1 MKSVEWYGLA
11 WRTGVA
17 AAIVL
22 VCLSVLGTA
31 AHAQSPPIRSEVDKT
46 ELKTGEVLTLTVTI
60 AAEGGIAAAPTL
72 PVITNVNI
80 VGRSQRSQV
89 MTVNGQ
95 TTTDL
100 AYEYQLSP
108 TVDGPLTIGAIKV
121 TIDGTTY
128 ETDPI
133 TVEVHP
139 GGSTRATQQPTTLP
153 PAEVSTELSGQPYYV
168 EAEVDNRSPYV
179 GEQVHYIFRFYFAV
193 PAGRPYYEK
202 PDLTGFWAMEDSKP
216 SLSSRMVAGRRYE
229 IEEINKVLFPTIAGP
244 RTIGP
249 AVIAIPGGLTEPAR
263 RLSTMPVDLDVRPLP
278 PGAPADFSGAVGRFS
293 ISGRTN
299 SASGAVNEPLTITV
313 NLTGEGNFDLL
324 PDPAW
329 PDMPGWRTFDAA
341 PKTRREI
348 DDGVVYGRRT
358 YERTL
363 VPREAGDFTIPPV
376 RFTYFDPSKDSYVTI
391 STDPIPVTVAK
402 GTAAPLPPDAD
413 VDSVERL
420 ATDIR
425 HIKPAPGSLAVASDP
440 LHETGLYWAMA
451 AIPAIVLAAAI
462 GWRRMKTAAS
472 RTSPSDRAHRR
483 ARRMLRS
490 ARKAGSDPYEA
501 AGEALAAYIG
511 DKLGQPLS
519 GLTHDALSRLLL
531 SRGADPDL
539 VDRVEAC
546 LNASEGGRFAPG
558 NEGPESGAELVK
570 ETSVV
575 LSGLE
580 KQLE

>member
-1 MKSVEWYGLA
+1 MGA
-11 WRTGVA
+11 A

-22 VCLSVLGTA
+22 VCLAILSPA

-46 ELKTGEVLTLTVTI
+46 DLRMGEVLTLTITVT
-60 AAEGGIAAAPTL
+60 AEGSILAPPTL
-72 PVITNVNI
+72 PVITDVNI
-80 VGRSQRSQV
+80 VGRSQRSQI
-89 MTVNGQ
+89 MTVNNQ
-95 TTTDL
+95 TTAEL
-100 AYEYQLSP
+100 VYEYQLSP
-108 TVDGPLTIGAIKV
+108 TTDGPLTIGAIKV

-139 GGSTRATQQPTTLP
+139 GASTRATQQQPTLP
-153 PAEVSTELSGQPYYV
+153 PAEVSTELAGQPYYV
-168 EAEVDNRSPYV
+168 EAEVDNRSPYI
-179 GEQVHYIFRFYFAV
+179 GEQVHYIFRFYSAV

-202 PDLTGFWAMEDSKP
+202 PDLTGFWAEEDSAP
-216 SLSSRMVAGRRYE
+216 SLSTRMVAGRRYA
-229 IEEINKVLFPTIAGP
+229 IEEIDKVLFPTIAGP

-249 AVIAIPGGLTEPAR
+249 AVVTLPGGLTEPAR

-278 PGAPADFSGAVGRFS
+278 PGAPPDFSGAVGRFS
-293 ISGRTN
+293 ISARTN
-299 SASGAVNEPLTITV
+299 TDSGATNEPLVLTV

-341 PKTRREI
+341 PKTIKRI
-348 DDGVVYGRRT
+348 DDGDLIGRRT

-363 VPREAGDFTIPPV
+363 VPREAGGFTIPPV
-376 RFTYFDPSKDSYVTI
+376 SFTYFDPSKERYETI
-391 STDPIPVTVAK
+391 STDPIPVTVAE
-402 GTAAPLPPDAD
+402 GTAPPFEPDAD
-413 VDSVERL
+413 RESVERL

-440 LHETGLYWAMA
+440 LHRRGLYWAA
-451 AIPAIVLAAAI
+451 AALPAVVLAFAV
-462 GWRRMKTAAS
+462 GWRRVKTVAS
-472 RTSPSDRAHRR
+472 RISPSDRAHRR
-483 ARRMLRS
+483 ARSMLRS
-490 ARKAGSDPYEA
+490 ARKAGSDPYVA

-519 GLTHDALSRLLL
+519 GLTHDALARLLL
-531 SRGADPDL
+531 SRGADPEL
-539 VDRVEAC
+539 VERVESC

-558 NEGPESGAELVK
+558 NEGPESGDELIR
-570 ETSVV
+570 ETSA
-575 LSGLE
+575 LLAELE

>member
-1 MKSVEWYGLA
+1 MKSVESYGLA
-11 WRTGVA
+11 WRFGVA
-17 AAIVL
+17 GTLVL
-22 VCLSVLGTA
+22 VCLAVLTPVA
-31 AHAQSPPIRSEVDKT
+31 QAQSPPIRSEVDKT

-60 AAEGGIAAAPTL
+60 TAEGDIPPRPTFPL
-72 PVITNVNI
+72 FSNVNI
-80 VGRSQRSQV
+80 VGVRDSER
-89 MTVNGQ
+89 TAEANNRK
-95 TTTDL
+95 TFEFI
-100 AYEYQLSP
+100 YERQLSP

-139 GGSTRATQQPTTLP
+139 GGSTRATQQPLQP

-179 GEQVHYIFRFYFAV
+179 GEQVHYIFRFYSAV
-193 PAGRPYYEK
+193 PAGSPYYEK
-202 PDLTGFWAMEDSKP
+202 PDLTGFWALEDSNP
-216 SLSSRMVAGRRYE
+216 SLSSRMVAGRRYA
-229 IEEINKVLFPTIAGP
+229 IEEINKVLFPTIAGS

-249 AVIAIPGGLTEPAR
+249 AMITIPGGRTEPAR
-263 RLSTMPVDLDVRPLP
+263 RLSTMPIEIDVRPRP

-329 PDMPGWRTFDAA
+329 PDMPGWRTFDAT
-341 PKTRREI
+341 PKTISRI
-348 DDGVVYGRRT
+348 DDGLLIGRRT

-376 RFTYFDPSKDSYVTI
+376 SFTYFDPSKDRYETI
-391 STDPIPVTVAK
+391 STDPIPVAVAE
-402 GTAAPLPPDAD
+402 GTAPPPPDTTG
-413 VDSVERL
+413 DSVEKL

-425 HIKPAPGSLAVASDP
+425 HIRPAPGSLAVASDP
-440 LHETGLYWAMA
+440 LHERGLYWAAA

-462 GWRRMKTAAS
+462 GWRRMKVAAS
-472 RTSPSDRAHRR
+472 RTKPSDRAHRR
-483 ARRMLRS
+483 ARRMLRT
-490 ARKAGSDPYEA
+490 ARRAGSDPYVA
-501 AGEALAAYIG
+501 AGDALAAYIG

-519 GLTHDALSRLLL
+519 GLTHDALARLLL

>member
-17 AAIVL
+17 AAIVV

-46 ELKTGEVLTLTVTI
+46 ELRTGEVLTLTITVT
-60 AAEGGIAAAPTL
+60 AEGSIPPRPTL
-72 PVITNVNI
+72 PVFLTANI
-80 VGRSQRSQV
+80 VGRSHESRTI
-89 MTVNGQ
+89 TVNSH
-95 TTTDL
+95 TTTEL
-100 AYEYQLSP
+100 MYEYQISP
-108 TVDGPLTIGAIKV
+108 TVDGPLIIGAIKV

-139 GGSTRATQQPTTLP
+139 GGSTRATQQPPSQP

-168 EAEVDNRSPYV
+168 EAEVDNLSPYV
-179 GEQVHYIFRFYFAV
+179 GEQVHYIFRFYSAV
-193 PAGRPYYEK
+193 PAGSPYYEK
-202 PDLTGFWAMEDSKP
+202 PDLTGFWALEDSNP
-216 SLSSRMVAGRRYE
+216 SLSSRMVAGRRYA

-244 RTIGP
+244 ITIDP
-249 AVIAIPGGLTEPAR
+249 AVISIPGGLTEPAR

-341 PKTRREI
+341 PKTISRI
-348 DDGVVYGRRT
+348 DDGLLIGRRT

-376 RFTYFDPSKDSYVTI
+376 SFTYFDPSKDRYETI
-391 STDPIPVTVAK
+391 STDPIPVAVAE
-402 GTAAPLPPDAD
+402 GTAPPPPDTTG
-413 VDSVERL
+413 DSVEKL

-440 LHETGLYWAMA
+440 LHERGIYWAAA

-462 GWRRMKTAAS
+462 GWRRMKVAAS
-472 RTSPSDRAHRR
+472 RASPSDRAHRR

-490 ARKAGSDPYEA
+490 ARKAGSDPYVA

-531 SRGADPDL
+531 SRGVDPDL

-558 NEGPESGAELVK
+558 NEGPESGDELVK

-575 LSGLE
+575 LSALE
-580 KQLE
+580 KQLG

>member
-46 ELKTGEVLTLTVTI
+46 ELKTGEVLTLTITVT
-60 AAEGGIAAAPTL
+60 AEGSIPPRPTL
-72 PVITNVNI
+72 PVFLTANI
-80 VGRSQRSQV
+80 VGQTQQSETI
-89 MTVNGQ
+89 TVNKQ
-95 TTTDL
+95 TTTEL
-100 AYEYQLSP
+100 MYEFQISP

-139 GGSTRATQQPTTLP
+139 DGSTRATQQPVPGP

-168 EAEVDNRSPYV
+168 EAEVDDRSPYV
-179 GEQVHYIFRFYFAV
+179 GEQVHYIFRFYSAV
-193 PAGRPYYEK
+193 PAGSPYYEK
-202 PDLTGFWAMEDSKP
+202 PDLTGFWALEDSTP
-216 SLSSRMVAGRRYE
+216 SVSSRMVAGRRYA

-244 RTIGP
+244 ITIGP
-249 AVIAIPGGLTEPAR
+249 AFISIPGGLTEPAR
-263 RLSTMPVDLDVRPLP
+263 RLRTMPVDLDVRPLP
-278 PGAPADFSGAVGRFS
+278 PGEPAGFSGAVGRFS

-324 PDPAW
+324 PHPSW

-341 PKTRREI
+341 PRTISRI
-348 DDGVVYGRRT
+348 DDGLLIGRRT

-376 RFTYFDPSKDSYVTI
+376 SFTYFDPFRERYETI
-391 STDPIPVTVAK
+391 YTDPIPVTVAE
-402 GTAAPLPPDAD
+402 GTTPPPPDTTG
-413 VDSVERL
+413 DSVEKQ

-440 LHETGLYWAMA
+440 LHERGLYWAMA
-451 AIPAIVLAAAI
+451 AIPAVVLAAAI
-462 GWRRMKTAAS
+462 GWRRMRVAAS
-472 RTSPSDRAHRR
+472 RASPSDRAHRR
-483 ARRMLRS
+483 ARRMLRM
-490 ARKAGSDPYEA
+490 ARKAGSDPYVA
-501 AGEALAAYIG
+501 AGDALGAYIG

-539 VDRVEAC
+539 VARVEAC

>member
-11 WRTGVA
+11 WRFGVA
-17 AAIVL
+17 AALVL

-60 AAEGGIAAAPTL
+60 TAEGDIPPRPTFPL
-72 PVITNVNI
+72 FSNVNI
-80 VGRSQRSQV
+80 VGVRDSER
-89 MTVNGQ
+89 TAEANNRK
-95 TTTDL
+95 TFEFI
-100 AYEYQLSP
+100 YERQLSP

-139 GGSTRATQQPTTLP
+139 GGSTRATQQPPSQP

-179 GEQVHYIFRFYFAV
+179 GEQVHYIFRFYSAV
-193 PAGRPYYEK
+193 PAGSPYYEK
-202 PDLTGFWAMEDSKP
+202 PDLTGFWALEDSNP
-216 SLSSRMVAGRRYE
+216 SLSSRMVAGRRYA

-244 RTIGP
+244 ITIDP
-249 AVIAIPGGLTEPAR
+249 AVISIPGGLTEPAR

-329 PDMPGWRTFDAA
+329 PDMPGWRTFDAT
-341 PKTRREI
+341 PKTISRI
-348 DDGVVYGRRT
+348 DDGLLIGRRT

-376 RFTYFDPSKDSYVTI
+376 SFTYFDPSKDRYEAI
-391 STDPIPVTVAK
+391 STDPIPVTVAE
-402 GTAAPLPPDAD
+402 GTAPPPPDTTG
-413 VDSVERL
+413 DSFERQ

-440 LHETGLYWAMA
+440 LHERGIYWAAA

-462 GWRRMKTAAS
+462 GWRRMKVTAS
-472 RTSPSDRAHRR
+472 RASPSDRAHSR
-483 ARRMLRS
+483 ARRMLRMV
-490 ARKAGSDPYEA
+490 RKAGSDPYVA
-501 AGEALAAYIG
+501 AGDALAAYIG

-539 VDRVEAC
+539 VARVEAC

-558 NEGPESGAELVK
+558 NEGPESGDELVK

-580 KQLE
+580 KQLG

>member
-17 AAIVL
+17 GTLVL
-22 VCLSVLGTA
+22 VCLAVLTPVA
-31 AHAQSPPIRSEVDKT
+31 QAQSPPIRSEVDKT

-60 AAEGGIAAAPTL
+60 TAEGDIPPRPTFPL
-72 PVITNVNI
+72 FSNVNI
-80 VGRSQRSQV
+80 VGVRDSER
-89 MTVNGQ
+89 TAEANNRK
-95 TTTDL
+95 TFEFI
-100 AYEYQLSP
+100 YERQLSP

-139 GGSTRATQQPTTLP
+139 GGSTRATQQPLQP

-179 GEQVHYIFRFYFAV
+179 GEQVHYIFRFYSAV
-193 PAGRPYYEK
+193 PAGSPYYEK

-216 SLSSRMVAGRRYE
+216 SLSSRMVAGRRYA

-244 RTIGP
+244 ITIDP
-249 AVIAIPGGLTEPAR
+249 AVISIPGGLTEPAR
-263 RLSTMPVDLDVRPLP
+263 RLSTMPIEIDVRPRP

-329 PDMPGWRTFDAA
+329 PDMPGWRTFDAT
-341 PKTRREI
+341 PKTISRI
-348 DDGVVYGRRT
+348 DDGLLIGRRT

-376 RFTYFDPSKDSYVTI
+376 SFTYFDPSKDRYETI
-391 STDPIPVTVAK
+391 STDPIPVAVAE
-402 GTAAPLPPDAD
+402 GTAPPPPDTTG
-413 VDSVERL
+413 DSVERQ

-440 LHETGLYWAMA
+440 LHERGIYWAAA

-462 GWRRMKTAAS
+462 GWRRMKVAAS

-483 ARRMLRS
+483 ARRMLRM
-490 ARKAGSDPYEA
+490 ARKAGSDPYVA
-501 AGEALAAYIG
+501 AGDALAAYIG

-575 LSGLE
+575 LSALE
-580 KQLE
+580 KQLG

>member
-1 MKSVEWYGLA
+1 MKSVEWYGLVA
-11 WRTGVA
+11 RTGVA

-22 VCLSVLGTA
+22 VCLAVLGTVA
-31 AHAQSPPIRSEVDKT
+31 QAQSPPIRSEVDKT
-46 ELKTGEVLTLTVTI
+46 ELRTGEVLTLTITVTT
-60 AAEGGIAAAPTL
+60 EGNISAGPTL
-72 PVITNVNI
+72 PVVLTANI
-80 VGRSQRSQV
+80 VGRDLESQ
-89 MTVNGQ
+89 TVKVDNQ
-95 TTTDL
+95 TITEL
-100 AYEYQLSP
+100 VYEYQLSP

-139 GGSTRATQQPTTLP
+139 GGSTRASQQPLQP
-153 PAEVSTELSGQPYYV
+153 PAEVSTELTGQPYFV
-168 EAEVDNRSPYV
+168 EAEVDNRSPYL
-179 GEQVHYIFRFYFAV
+179 GEQVHYVFRFYSAV
-193 PAGRPYYEK
+193 PAGSPDYEK
-202 PDLTGFWAMEDSKP
+202 PDMTGFWVLEDEKP
-216 SLSSRMVAGRRYE
+216 SKSLRMVAGRRYK
-229 IEEINKVLFPTIAGP
+229 IEEKNKVLFPTIAGP
-244 RTIGP
+244 RTIG
-249 AVIAIPGGLTEPAR
+249 AAMITIPGGRTEPAR
-263 RLSTMPVDLDVRPLP
+263 RLSTTPIEIDVRPRP

-293 ISGRTN
+293 ISARTN
-299 SASGAVNEPLTITV
+299 SASGAVNEPLTLTV

-324 PDPAW
+324 PDPGW

-341 PKTRREI
+341 PETRYEI
-348 DDGVVYGRRT
+348 DDGVLTGRRT

-376 RFTYFDPSKDSYVTI
+376 RFTYFDPSKERYETI

-413 VDSVERL
+413 GDSVERL

-425 HIKPAPGSLAVASDP
+425 HIRPAPGSLAVGSDP
-440 LHETGLYWAMA
+440 LHERGLYWAMA
-451 AIPAIVLAAAI
+451 ALPAVVLAAAV
-462 GWRRMKTAAS
+462 GWRRMKVAAS

-483 ARRMLRS
+483 ARRMLRT
-490 ARKAGSDPYEA
+490 ARKAGSDPYVA
-501 AGEALAAYIG
+501 AGDALSAYIG

-519 GLTHDALSRLLL
+519 GLTHDALARLLL

-558 NEGPESGAELVK
+558 NEGPESGDELVK
-570 ETSVV
+570 ETSAV
-575 LSGLE
+575 LSDLE
-580 KQLE
+580 KQLG

>member
-22 VCLSVLGTA
+22 VCLTA
-31 AHAQSPPIRSEVDKT
+31 LVPIAHAQSPPIRSEVDKT
-46 ELKTGEVLTLTVTI
+46 ELKTGEVLTLTVTVTT
-60 AAEGGIAAAPTL
+60 EGNISAGPTL
-72 PVITNVNI
+72 PVMLTTNI
-80 VGRSQRSQV
+80 VGRNLESQMV
-89 MTVNGQ
+89 KVGNQ
-95 TTTDL
+95 TITEL

-121 TIDGTTY
+121 TIDGTTH

-153 PAEVSTELSGQPYYV
+153 PAEVSTELAGQPYYV

-391 STDPIPVTVAK
+391 STDPIPVTVAE

-413 VDSVERL
+413 EDSFEGR

-440 LHETGLYWAMA
+440 LHERGIYWTAA

-462 GWRRMKTAAS
+462 GWRRMKVAAS
-472 RTSPSDRAHRR
+472 RARPSDRAHRR
-483 ARRMLRS
+483 ARRMLRM
-490 ARKAGSDPYEA
+490 ARKAGSDPYVA

-531 SRGADPDL
+531 SRGANPDL
-539 VDRVEAC
+539 VDRIEAC

-558 NEGPESGAELVK
+558 NEGPESGDELVK

-575 LSGLE
+575 LSALE
-580 KQLE
+580 KQLG

>member
-1 MKSVEWYGLA
+1 MKSVESYGLA
-11 WRTGVA
+11 WRFGVA
-17 AAIVL
+17 GTLVL
-22 VCLSVLGTA
+22 VYLAVLTPVA
-31 AHAQSPPIRSEVDKT
+31 QAQSPPIRSEVDKT

-60 AAEGGIAAAPTL
+60 TAEGDIPPRPTFPL
-72 PVITNVNI
+72 FSNVNI
-80 VGRSQRSQV
+80 VGVRDSER
-89 MTVNGQ
+89 TAEANNRK
-95 TTTDL
+95 TFEFI
-100 AYEYQLSP
+100 YERQLSP

-139 GGSTRATQQPTTLP
+139 GGSTRATQQPLQP

-179 GEQVHYIFRFYFAV
+179 GEQVHYIFRFYSAV
-193 PAGRPYYEK
+193 PAGSPYYEK

-216 SLSSRMVAGRRYE
+216 SLSSRMVAGRRYA
-229 IEEINKVLFPTIAGP
+229 IEEINKVLFPTIAGS

-249 AVIAIPGGLTEPAR
+249 AMITIPGGRTEPAR
-263 RLSTMPVDLDVRPLP
+263 RLSTMPIEIDVRPRP

-329 PDMPGWRTFDAA
+329 PDMPGWRTFDAT
-341 PKTRREI
+341 PKTISRI
-348 DDGVVYGRRT
+348 DDGLLIGRRT

-376 RFTYFDPSKDSYVTI
+376 SFTYFDPSKDRYETI
-391 STDPIPVTVAK
+391 STDPIPVAVAE
-402 GTAAPLPPDAD
+402 GTAPPPPDTTG
-413 VDSVERL
+413 DSVEKQ

-440 LHETGLYWAMA
+440 LHERGIYWAAA
-451 AIPAIVLAAAI
+451 AIPAIVLATAI
-462 GWRRMKTAAS
+462 GWRRMRVAAS
-472 RTSPSDRAHRR
+472 RARPSDRAHRR

-539 VDRVEAC
+539 VARVEAC

>member
-1 MKSVEWYGLA
+1 MKSVERYGLA
-11 WRTGVA
+11 ARTGVA

-22 VCLSVLGTA
+22 ICLTTLIPI

-46 ELKTGEVLTLTVTI
+46 ELKTGEVLTLTITVT
-60 AAEGGIAAAPTL
+60 AEGDIPADPTL
-72 PVITNVNI
+72 PVILTANI
-80 VGRSQRSQV
+80 VGRSRGSQT
-89 MTVNGQ
+89 MRVNNQ
-95 TTTDL
+95 TTAEL
-100 AYEYQLSP
+100 VYEYQLSP

-139 GGSTRATQQPTTLP
+139 GGSTRATQQSPTLP
-153 PAEVSTELSGQPYYV
+153 PAEVSTELTGQPYFV

-179 GEQVHYIFRFYFAV
+179 GEQVHYIFRFYYSV
-193 PAGRPYYEK
+193 PSGSPYYEK
-202 PDLTGFWAMEDSKP
+202 PDLTGFWVLEDSKP
-216 SLSSRMVAGRRYE
+216 SLSSRMVSGRRYA

-249 AVIAIPGGLTEPAR
+249 AVITIPGGRTEPAR
-263 RLSTMPVDLDVRPLP
+263 RLSTTPVEIDVRPLP
-278 PGAPADFSGAVGRFS
+278 PGAPTDFSGAVGRFS
-293 ISGRTN
+293 ISARTN
-299 SASGAVNEPLTITV
+299 GASGAVNEPLTLTV

-324 PDPAW
+324 PDPGW
-329 PDMPGWRTFDAA
+329 PDTPGWRTFDAA
-341 PKTRREI
+341 PKTISRI
-348 DDGVVYGRRT
+348 DDGVLIGRRT

-376 RFTYFDPSKDSYVTI
+376 RFTYFDPSKDSYETI

-413 VDSVERL
+413 GDSVERL

-425 HIKPAPGSLAVASDP
+425 HIRPAPGSLAVASDP
-440 LHETGLYWAMA
+440 LHERGLYWAMA
-451 AIPAIVLAAAI
+451 ALPAVVLAAAV
-462 GWRRMKTAAS
+462 GWRRMKVAAS

-483 ARRMLRS
+483 ARRMLRT
-490 ARKAGSDPYEA
+490 ARKAGSDPYVA
-501 AGEALAAYIG
+501 AGDALAAYIG

-519 GLTHDALSRLLL
+519 GLTHDALARLLL

-539 VDRVEAC
+539 VDRVDAC

-558 NEGPESGAELVK
+558 NEGPESGDELVK
-570 ETSVV
+570 ETSAV
-575 LSGLE
+575 LSELE
-580 KQLE
+580 KQLG

>member
-1 MKSVEWYGLA
+1 MKSAKITRPAALA
-11 WRTGVA
+11 GVTA
-17 AAIVL
+17 ALVL
-22 VCLSVLGTA
+22 LCLSSLTPA

-46 ELKTGEVLTLTVTI
+46 ELSLGEVLTLTITVV
-60 AAEGGIAAAPTL
+60 AEGSIASAPTL
-72 PVITNVNI
+72 PVNTSVNI
-80 VGRSQRSQV
+80 VGRSQQSQV
-89 MTVNGQ
+89 TTINNQ
-95 TTTDL
+95 TTAEL
-100 AYEYQLSP
+100 VYEYQLSP

-139 GGSTRATQQPTTLP
+139 GGSTRSTQQQPTLP
-153 PAEVSTELSGQPYYV
+153 TEVSTELSGQPYYV

-179 GEQVHYIFRFYFAV
+179 GEQIHYIFRFYSAV

-202 PDLTGFWAMEDSKP
+202 PDLTGFWALEDSTP
-216 SLSSRMVAGRRYE
+216 SVSSRMVAGRRYA

-249 AVIAIPGGLTEPAR
+249 AVVTLPGGLTEPAR
-263 RLSTMPVDLDVRPLP
+263 RLSTTPVQVDVRPLP
-278 PGAPADFSGAVGRFS
+278 PGAPADFSEAVGRFS

-299 SASGAVNEPLTITV
+299 STSGAVNEPLTITV

-324 PDPAW
+324 PDPVW

-341 PKTRREI
+341 PKTISRI
-348 DDGVVYGRRT
+348 DDGVLIGRRT

-376 RFTYFDPSKDSYVTI
+376 SFTYFDPLRDRYETI
-391 STDPIPVTVAK
+391 STDPIPVTVAA
-402 GTAAPLPPDAD
+402 GTATPLPPDAD
-413 VDSVERL
+413 RDAVERL

-425 HIKPAPGSLAVASDP
+425 HIKPAPGSLAGASDP
-440 LHETGLYWAMA
+440 LHERGLYWAA
-451 AIPAIVLAAAI
+451 AALPALVLAAAV
-462 GWRRMKTAAS
+462 GWRRVKTAAI
-472 RTSPSDRAHRR
+472 RTKPSDRAHRR

-490 ARKAGSDPYEA
+490 ARKAGSDPYVA
-501 AGEALAAYIG
+501 SGEALAAYIG

-519 GLTHDALSRLLL
+519 GLTHDALARLLL
-531 SRGADPDL
+531 SHGAEQDL

-558 NEGPESGAELVK
+558 NEGAESGDMLVR
-570 ETSVV
+570 ETSDV
-575 LSGLE
+575 LSELE

>member
-1 MKSVEWYGLA
+1 MKSVEWYGLVA
-11 WRTGVA
+11 RTGVTA
-17 AAIVL
+17 ALVL

-46 ELKTGEVLTLTVTI
+46 ELKTGEVLTLIVTVT
-60 AAEGGIAAAPTL
+60 AEGSIPPRPTL
-72 PVITNVNI
+72 PVFLTANI
-80 VGRSQRSQV
+80 VGQPQRPQIV
-89 MTVNGQ
+89 KGDNQ
-95 TTTDL
+95 TITEL
-100 AYEYQLSP
+100 VYEYRLSP

-139 GGSTRATQQPTTLP
+139 GGSTRATQQPTTQP

-202 PDLTGFWAMEDSKP
+202 PDLTGFWALEDSNP
-216 SLSSRMVAGRRYE
+216 SLSSRMVAGRRYA

-244 RTIGP
+244 ITIDP
-249 AVIAIPGGLTEPAR
+249 AVISIPGGLTEPAR

-329 PDMPGWRTFDAA
+329 PDMPGWRTFDAT
-341 PKTRREI
+341 PKTISRI
-348 DDGVVYGRRT
+348 DDGLLIGRRT

-376 RFTYFDPSKDSYVTI
+376 SFTYFDPSKDRYEAI
-391 STDPIPVTVAK
+391 STDPIPVTVAE
-402 GTAAPLPPDAD
+402 GTAPPPPDTTG
-413 VDSVERL
+413 DSFERQ

-440 LHETGLYWAMA
+440 LHERGIYWAAA

-462 GWRRMKTAAS
+462 GWRRMKVTAS
-472 RTSPSDRAHRR
+472 RASPSDRAHRR

-490 ARKAGSDPYEA
+490 ARKAGSDPYVA

-531 SRGADPDL
+531 SRGANPDL
-539 VDRVEAC
+539 VDRIEAC

-558 NEGPESGAELVK
+558 NEGPESGDELVK

-575 LSGLE
+575 LSALE
-580 KQLE
+580 KQLG

>member
-1 MKSVEWYGLA
+1 MKSVERYGLVTRA
-11 WRTGVA
+11 GVA

-22 VCLSVLGTA
+22 ICLTTLIPI

-46 ELKTGEVLTLTVTI
+46 ELKTGEVLTLTITVT
-60 AAEGGIAAAPTL
+60 AEGDIPADPTL
-72 PVITNVNI
+72 PVILTANI
-80 VGRSQRSQV
+80 VGRSRGSQT
-89 MTVNGQ
+89 MRVNNQ
-95 TTTDL
+95 TTAEL
-100 AYEYQLSP
+100 VYEYQLSP

-133 TVEVHP
+133 TVEV
-139 GGSTRATQQPTTLP
+139 QP
-153 PAEVSTELSGQPYYV
+153 PAEVSTELTGQDYYV
-168 EAEVDNRSPYV
+168 EAEVDKRSPYL
-179 GEQVHYIFRFYFAV
+179 GEQMHYIFRFYFAG
-193 PAGRPYYEK
+193 PSLLPSYE
-202 PDLTGFWAMEDSKP
+202 PDLTGFWALEDSKQRLP
-216 SLSSRMVAGRRYE
+216 ERKVAGRWYE
-229 IEEINKVLFPTIAGP
+229 VEEVSRVIFPTIAGP

-249 AVIAIPGGLTEPAR
+249 AAELTNPS
-263 RLSTMPVDLDVRPLP
+263 RLSAPATRLRTMPVEIDVRPLP

-293 ISGRTN
+293 ISARTN
-299 SASGAVNEPLTITV
+299 GAGGAVNEPLTLTV

-324 PDPAW
+324 PDPGW

-341 PKTRREI
+341 PETRYEI
-348 DDGVVYGRRT
+348 DDGVLTGRRT

-376 RFTYFDPSKDSYVTI
+376 RFTYFDPSKERYETI

-413 VDSVERL
+413 GDSVERL

-425 HIKPAPGSLAVASDP
+425 HIRPAPGSLAVGSDP
-440 LHETGLYWAMA
+440 LHERGLYWAMA
-451 AIPAIVLAAAI
+451 ALPAVVLAAAV
-462 GWRRMKTAAS
+462 GWRRMKVAAS

-483 ARRMLRS
+483 ARRMLRT
-490 ARKAGSDPYEA
+490 ARKAGSDPYVA
-501 AGEALAAYIG
+501 AGDALAAYIG

-519 GLTHDALSRLLL
+519 GLTHDALARLLL

-539 VDRVEAC
+539 VDRVDAC

-558 NEGPESGAELVK
+558 NEGPESGGELVK
-570 ETSVV
+570 ETSAV
-575 LSGLE
+575 LSELE
-580 KQLE
+580 KQLG

>member
-1 MKSVEWYGLA
+1 MKSVERYGLVTRA
-11 WRTGVA
+11 GVA

-22 VCLSVLGTA
+22 ICLTTLIPI

-46 ELKTGEVLTLTVTI
+46 ELKTGEVLTLTITVT
-60 AAEGGIAAAPTL
+60 AEGDIPADPTL
-72 PVITNVNI
+72 PVILTANI
-80 VGRSQRSQV
+80 VGRSRGSQT
-89 MTVNGQ
+89 MRVNNQ
-95 TTTDL
+95 TTAEL
-100 AYEYQLSP
+100 VYEYQLSP

-139 GGSTRATQQPTTLP
+139 GGSTRASQQPLQP
-153 PAEVSTELSGQPYYV
+153 PAEVSTELTGQDYYV
-168 EAEVDNRSPYV
+168 EAEVDNRSPYL
-179 GEQVHYIFRFYFAV
+179 GEQMHYIFRFYFAV
-193 PAGRPYYEK
+193 PFLQSYYE
-202 PDLTGFWAMEDSKP
+202 PDLTGFWALEDSKQRLP
-216 SLSSRMVAGRRYE
+216 ERKVAGRGYE
-229 IEEINKVLFPTIAGP
+229 VEEVSRVIFPTIAGP

-249 AVIAIPGGLTEPAR
+249 AELTIPS
-263 RLSTMPVDLDVRPLP
+263 RLSAPATRLRTMPVEIDVRPLP

-293 ISGRTN
+293 ISARTN
-299 SASGAVNEPLTITV
+299 GAGGAVNEPLTLTV

-324 PDPAW
+324 PDPGW

-341 PKTRREI
+341 PETRYQI
-348 DDGVVYGRRT
+348 DDGVLIGRRT

-376 RFTYFDPSKDSYVTI
+376 RFTYFDPSKERYETI

-413 VDSVERL
+413 GDSVERL

-425 HIKPAPGSLAVASDP
+425 HIRPAPGSLAVGSDP
-440 LHETGLYWAMA
+440 LHERGLYWAMA
-451 AIPAIVLAAAI
+451 ALPAVVLAAAV
-462 GWRRMKTAAS
+462 GWRRMKVAAS
-472 RTSPSDRAHRR
+472 RTSPSDRARRR
-483 ARRMLRS
+483 ARRMLRT
-490 ARKAGSDPYEA
+490 ARKAGSDPYVA
-501 AGEALAAYIG
+501 AGDALAAYIG

-519 GLTHDALSRLLL
+519 GLTHDALARLLL

-539 VDRVEAC
+539 VDRVDAC

-570 ETSVV
+570 ETSAV
-575 LSGLE
+575 LSELE
-580 KQLE
+580 KQLG